1 MALFWLCNPYSSY
14 TVVVDVDQVCM
25 FYIMMS
31 LSGLRATAN
40 DVVSLGTSDTT
51 SHSLCANQQSA
62 RRKVTCVEL
71 R

>member
-51 SHSLCANQQSA
+51 SHCVPTNNQPGE
-62 RRKVTCVEL
+62 K
-71 R
+71 